1 MKFTKLLSDKE
12 TFAELICKELHMNE
26 KLIFWKI
33 LSGFQG
39 QEPVCENNIKHFCLQ
54 RTVKCVLSMTDN
66 SCVKLTLLP
75 FLFKKEVTGIQFHT
89 PKASVLFHCVA

>member
-39 QEPVCENNIKHFCLQ
+39 QEPVCENNITHFCL
-54 RTVKCVLSMTDN
+54 S
-66 SCVKLTLLP
+66 SC
-75 FLFKKEVTGIQFHT
+75 
-89 PKASVLFHCVA
+89 C